1 MPNKIKSCQNQHA
14 EKQQEH
20 SKKQND
26 KIKHLGFTSKA
37 INQFGSFLK
46 KQNIVVGLEK
56 TLSETRILN
65 FVVPQGSLLGASGQN
80 NFVFID
86 PLIK

>member
-1 MPNKIKSCQNQHA
+1 MPNKIKSYQNQHA

-37 INQFGSFLK
+37 IN
-46 KQNIVVGLEK
+46 
-56 TLSETRILN
+56 
-65 FVVPQGSLLGASGQN
+65 
-80 NFVFID
+80 
-86 PLIK
+86 